1 MKIIKTILAQLNDT
15 ETLLESVY
23 QAIADVDPN
32 YAEEKAT
39 YEQGVQAL
47 LQTVPSVEEYLRA
60 KQQELAS
67 DIRFAMWQGFMWS
80 LDCHR
85 NPINKQ
91 LAKVLDFEALCQES
105 QMHALPAAQ
114 EAQAVA
120 RAFAQSLPETKRP
133 LLDPIIDHFAYLE
146 TYGYKLAYAAG
157 DGLAN
162 NLRPLVLPEY
172 IVSSSQN

>member
-67 DIRFAMWQGFMWS
+67 DIRFAMWQGFTWN

-85 NPINKQ
+85 NPVNK
-91 LAKVLDFEALCQES
+91 LLPKVLDFEDLCQES
-105 QMHALPAAQ
+105 HMHALPAAR

-120 RAFAQSLPETKRP
+120 RAFAQSLPEDKYP
-133 LLDPIIDHFAYLE
+133 LLDPIIDHFAYLD
-146 TYGYKLAYAAG
+146 TYGYKLAHAAG
-157 DGLAN
+157 YKMAN
-162 NLRPLVLPEY
+162 NLLHLFVPSTHE
-172 IVSSSQN
+172 SHC

>member
-15 ETLLESVY
+15 VTLLESVY

-80 LDCHR
+80 LDCYR
-85 NPINKQ
+85 NPINKLLPQ
-91 LAKVLDFEALCQES
+91 VLDFEDLCQEP
-105 QMHALPAAQ
+105 QMHALPAAR

-120 RAFAQSLPETKRP
+120 RAFAQSLPEDKCP
-133 LLDPIIDHFAYLE
+133 LLDPIIDHFAYLD
-146 TYGYKLAYAAG
+146 TYGYKLAHAAG
-157 DGLAN
+157 YKMAN
-162 NLRPLVLPEY
+162 NLILLFVPSTHE
-172 IVSSSQN
+172 SHC

>member
-1 MKIIKTILAQLNDT
+1 MKITETIFALLTDT
-15 ETLLESVY
+15 DTLLESVY

-47 LQTVPSVEEYLRA
+47 RKAVPGVETYLQAR
-60 KQQELAS
+60 QQEFAS
-67 DIRFAMWQGFMWS
+67 DIRFAMWQGFIWS
-80 LDCHR
+80 LGCHR

-91 LAKVLDFEALCQES
+91 LSKVLDFEDLCLES

-120 RAFAQSLPETKRP
+120 RAFVQSLSDDKRT

-146 TYGYKLAYAAG
+146 TYGYKLAHAAG
-157 DGLAN
+157 FNMAN
-162 NLRPLVLPEY
+162 NLLLLFAPGM
-172 IVSSSQN
+172 